1 MRYPIHYAPYDLTE
15 LPSPAA
21 HYMTTDMALAS
32 LRNRGI
38 AWPVSGDHTT
48 KVRLQGQSVPL
59 IDYIDLAR
67 SKNV

>member
-1 MRYPIHYAPYDLTE
+1 MRYPKHYAPYDLTQ
-15 LPSPAA
+15 LPGPAA

-48 KVRLQGQSVPL
+48 LVRCGGRSVPL
-59 IDYIDLAR
+59 IDYVGLAM